1 MGWGRGPFQPSC
13 RDSSILAGVPSCL
26 SCNLTVW
33 TGSTFC
39 SCYPLVTAEE
49 ERRRREITGLLATR
63 GCKAG
68 PTGGGRRVRPR
79 ASSCAELGDS
89 RAGWPVRK
97 VGPGWLA
104 ARPHNAPPPA
114 PHPPPALLLSAA
126 AASTDYPA
134 APAGSLHWSP
144 SCSSSHPPPAACAA
158 LTQLQPRQSLPSV
171 RMETYATHVVPF
183 CSKIRLSVNTGS
195 HAHCTRGQ
203 LLQLIGEILLRGRAQ
218 DSWQDS

>member
-1 MGWGRGPFQPSC
+1 M
-13 RDSSILAGVPSCL
+13 
-26 SCNLTVW
+26 
-33 TGSTFC
+33 
-39 SCYPLVTAEE
+39 
-49 ERRRREITGLLATR
+49 
-63 GCKAG
+63 
-68 PTGGGRRVRPR
+68 RPR

-203 LLQLIGEILLRGRAQ
+203 LLQLIGEILLRGPRLLARLLGRASLKEDNGPPHTGHTLDHKTFLPQ
-218 DSWQDS
+218 KVKKHQNKQPHLQVLK

>member
-1 MGWGRGPFQPSC
+1 MGWGRGPFHPSC
-13 RDSSILAGVPSCL
+13 RDSSILAGEPSLLLQPHCL
-26 SCNLTVW
+26 ARQHLLLLQPT
-33 TGSTFC
+33 
-39 SCYPLVTAEE
+39 CYCGGGEEE
-49 ERRRREITGLLATR
+49 ERNHRAAATP

>member
-1 MGWGRGPFQPSC
+1 M
-13 RDSSILAGVPSCL
+13 
-26 SCNLTVW
+26 
-33 TGSTFC
+33 
-39 SCYPLVTAEE
+39 
-49 ERRRREITGLLATR
+49 
-63 GCKAG
+63 
-68 PTGGGRRVRPR
+68 RPR